1 MHALFT
7 HNPDAAHLDNKTGS
21 PGNDS
26 NSNSTDV
33 SAAAAATDA
42 QPETAR
48 PAIDAVEERLM
59 ATAYY
64 RLSLS
69 CHRDAMEARLA
80 LLNGA
85 GQSFLNRQRQPAARK
100 PQNGAPTQSAFKK

>member
-1 MHALFT
+1 M
-7 HNPDAAHLDNKTGS
+7 
-21 PGNDS
+21 
-26 NSNSTDV
+26 
-33 SAAAAATDA
+33 
-42 QPETAR
+42 
-48 PAIDAVEERLM
+48 DAVEERLM

-100 PQNGAPTQSAFKK
+100 PQNGATTQQTFKK